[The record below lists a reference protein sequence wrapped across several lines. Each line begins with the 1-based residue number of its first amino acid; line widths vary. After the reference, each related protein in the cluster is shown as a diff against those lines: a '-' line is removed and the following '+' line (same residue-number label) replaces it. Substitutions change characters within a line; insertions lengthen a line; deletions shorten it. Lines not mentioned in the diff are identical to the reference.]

1 MPYTSKGNNAISFY
15 VILLLHLRSCFVE
28 KFRFVELRLLTANE
42 LLWYHKLKFNF
53 SNEIVILNLKFIFN
67 EIGDFC
73 FSVFFLDI
81 FDSEVIVKKKKNM
94 ENGKGRFAIYL
105 MLYAIYRRFV
115 STYFDV
121 ESDFNK
127 FKKICVVRKIQ

>member
-1 MPYTSKGNNAISFY
+1 
-15 VILLLHLRSCFVE
+15 
-28 KFRFVELRLLTANE
+28 
-42 LLWYHKLKFNF
+42 
-53 SNEIVILNLKFIFN
+53 
-67 EIGDFC
+67 
-73 FSVFFLDI
+73 
-81 FDSEVIVKKKKNM
+81 M